1 MAVSKMHMSELKE
14 RLMSHEKTFPK
25 QWSRAQILPRLVELE
40 GDEILQTPLKE
51 IKVNQASRRKSEVL
65 KLAEEVGLMLTGNKT
80 TEVSCVSR
88 SWRRLP

>member
-1 MAVSKMHMSELKE
+1 
-14 RLMSHEKTFPK
+14 MSHEKTFPK

>member
-1 MAVSKMHMSELKE
+1 MNHGETV
-14 RLMSHEKTFPK
+14 PK
-25 QWSRAQILPRLVELE
+25 QWSRAQILLRLVKLE
-40 GDEILQTPLKE
+40 GDEILQTPLKENSPLRTWE

>member
-1 MAVSKMHMSELKE
+1 ME
-14 RLMSHEKTFPK
+14 RLFQSN
-25 QWSRAQILPRLVELE
+25 WSRAQILLRLVELE
-40 GDEILQTPLKE
+40 GDEILQTPLKENSPLRTWE